1 MSRELIILNTLALES
16 EKSNKISPQQHFPQ
30 IKHQGK
36 SMDVSAWE
44 NDYDVFSVLDKP
56 ESIKHK
62 IPLKKETISPANE
75 RLAPK
80 KENLKP
86 KSSQT
91 PLAYR
96 ISTIV
101 LNDTPRR
108 KHTKRVSD
116 CYKLLNSKNK
126 FSSVYFPN
134 KKQILL
140 KTEIKRNSVPEI
152 SNLLNLLKPEKKNP
166 VKALIVPQL
175 KSRNK
180 LYRSYS
186 KTKSRKKINFLFLS
200 NFSPEPKKLN
210 VKTIK

>member
-16 EKSNKISPQQHFPQ
+16 EKSSKFSSQQHFPQ

-36 SMDVSAWE
+36 SVDVSAWD
-44 NDYDVFSVLDKP
+44 NDFDVFSVLEKP
-56 ESIKHK
+56 VSMKHK
-62 IPLKKETISPANE
+62 IPFKKETNSQVNA
-75 RLAPK
+75 RLDPK

-96 ISTIV
+96 ISTLE
-101 LNDTPRR
+101 LNDTSHR
-108 KHTKRVSD
+108 KHTKRASD
-116 CYKLLNSKNK
+116 HCKLLKSKNK

-134 KKQILL
+134 KKQALL
-140 KTEIKRNSVPEI
+140 NTDIKRNSVPEI
-152 SNLLNLLKPEKKNP
+152 SNLLNLLKPGKKNP

-180 LYRSYS
+180 LYRSYT
-186 KTKSRKKINFLFLS
+186 KTKSRKKIDFFFLS
-200 NFSPEPKKLN
+200 CFSPEPKKLN
-210 VKTIK
+210 VKSIK